1 MKGVN
6 YMKWDKFVS
15 IGIAGVGTLASKY
28 LGGADEILT
37 VLISLMVLDYIL
49 GLMCGFREKKL
60 SSKIGFFG
68 VLKKITILI
77 VIAVAVAID
86 TQTSSQGLVR
96 NMAIYFYAAM
106 EGISI
111 LENAGR
117 MGVPIPEKLKDAL
130 LQLKEGNKKDITDSM
145 KGD

>member
-1 MKGVN
+1 
-6 YMKWDKFVS
+6 MKWTTEWDKMVS
-15 IGIAGVGTLASKY
+15 ILLAGVGTIATKF

-37 VLISLMVLDYIL
+37 VLISLMVLDYVL
-49 GLMCGFREKKL
+49 GLMCGFKEKKL
-60 SSKIGFFG
+60 SSEIGFFG
-68 VLKKITILI
+68 ILKKITILI
-77 VIAVAVAID
+77 IIAVAVAID

-96 NMAIYFYAAM
+96 NMVIYFYAAM

>member
-1 MKGVN
+1 
-6 YMKWDKFVS
+6 MKWDKFVS
-15 IGIAGVGTLASKY
+15 LGVAGVGTVAAKY

-49 GLMCGFREKKL
+49 GLMCGFRERKL
-60 SSKIGFFG
+60 SSETGFYG
-68 VLKKITILI
+68 ILKKMTILI
-77 VIAVAVAID
+77 IIAVAVAID
-86 TQTSSQGLVR
+86 TQTNSQGLIR

-117 MGVPIPEKLKDAL
+117 IGVPIPEKLKDAL
-130 LQLKEGNKKDITDSM
+130 LQLKEGNKKDITS
-145 KGD
+145 KEGE